1 MGARDEIVKR
11 TAFAILAPL
20 SYLAI
25 LIARSFSSMGRLPA
39 DPGYDYVLDGSEQGW
54 GALTLG
60 DPYFHFG
67 ARFIALIVS
76 WFPLASQVVALSV
89 FVHLVWSGCALII
102 AYIVTHESQQKWL
115 GYLSGLLI
123 VTAPHASESGLGNVG
138 NVKWPIIAALITAC
152 CSPTSLSR
160 HPALLSVLAVIS
172 GFTQPLTILCVI
184 PLVLESLR
192 NRNLSRNQLIL
203 MGVISG
209 TLLVQIAKVGASTA
223 FSGQSTKVTAPWDG
237 MGLFWWSGLIGPFLV
252 SLACCI
258 ILLIRQ
264 RMSAISLF
272 PFKLAFMAGLLSI
285 ASYRMGGI
293 ADRYFIAPMSLALI
307 AMFVTQ
313 HEVFVTRQR
322 LRILGWIVSI
332 LVLSVPTV
340 KWFSSGP
347 YLMTPPNWKA
357 EIARVTQLCATSPSK
372 LVAVSTSAYGGNE
385 LRCSYILND

>member
-1 MGARDEIVKR
+1 M
-11 TAFAILAPL
+11 
-20 SYLAI
+20 
-25 LIARSFSSMGRLPA
+25 
-39 DPGYDYVLDGSEQGW
+39 
-54 GALTLG
+54 
-60 DPYFHFG
+60 
-67 ARFIALIVS
+67 
-76 WFPLASQVVALSV
+76 
-89 FVHLVWSGCALII
+89 
-102 AYIVTHESQQKWL
+102 
-115 GYLSGLLI
+115 
-123 VTAPHASESGLGNVG
+123 
-138 NVKWPIIAALITAC
+138 
-152 CSPTSLSR
+152 
-160 HPALLSVLAVIS
+160 
-172 GFTQPLTILCVI
+172 
-184 PLVLESLR
+184 
-192 NRNLSRNQLIL
+192 
-203 MGVISG
+203 
-209 TLLVQIAKVGASTA
+209 
-223 FSGQSTKVTAPWDG
+223 TAPWDG

-313 HEVFVTRQR
+313 NEVFVTRQR